1 MMVIVMV
8 LDTFNIKSLRDA
20 LECDLCSSLTYDENC
35 NCIFCHEP
43 GSAAGINYAA
53 YSRLDIKVNIGSDCR
68 IHGKFHG

>member
-35 NCIFCHEP
+35 NCIFCGEHNE
-43 GSAAGINYAA
+43 
-53 YSRLDIKVNIGSDCR
+53 RLEHKLKKLDNCFLH
-68 IHGKFHG
+68 IHLTFPQL